1 MNVAID
7 LGNTRIKI
15 GIFDGQ
21 ELRQKRVI
29 EKTEDLA
36 DALKNFSSG
45 NIIISSVNA
54 DPREVALWAK
64 GFERVF
70 IMTSTLPVPI
80 RIHYT
85 TPQTLGVDRI
95 AATVGAFDLF
105 PGRDCLIIN
114 CGTCVTYDFLDRQS
128 LYLGGGI
135 SPGLKMRFKAMHEH
149 TARLPL
155 VSPLDNPPLV
165 GADTISCMQSGVVW
179 GMVEEIDGII
189 RRYEEKFP
197 DLQVILTGGDSQFF
211 ENKLKASIFAG
222 PELVLRG
229 LNRILLYNI
238 RA

>member
-21 ELRQKRVI
+21 ELQRKLVI
-29 EKTEDLA
+29 EKTADLA
-36 DALKNFSSG
+36 NILKNFSSG

-54 DPREVALWAK
+54 DPREIALWAK

-70 IMTSTLPVPI
+70 IMTSSLPVPI
-80 RIHYT
+80 QIHYS

-95 AATVGAFDLF
+95 AATVGAYERF

-114 CGTCVTYDFLDRQS
+114 CGTCITYDFVDRQG
-128 LYLGGGI
+128 LYLGGAI
-135 SPGLKMRFKAMHEH
+135 SPGLKMRFRAMHEY

-155 VSPLDNPPLV
+155 VSLLESPPLI
-165 GADTISCMQSGVVW
+165 GADTPTCMQSGVVW
-179 GMVEEIDGII
+179 GMVEELDGII

-197 DLQVILTGGDSQFF
+197 DLQVILTGGDGQIF